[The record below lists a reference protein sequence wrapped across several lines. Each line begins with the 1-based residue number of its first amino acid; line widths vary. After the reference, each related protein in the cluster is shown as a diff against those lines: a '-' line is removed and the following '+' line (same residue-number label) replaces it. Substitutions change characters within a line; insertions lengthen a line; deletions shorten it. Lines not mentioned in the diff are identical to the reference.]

1 MISIIAAHASD
12 CRIRRSFERP
22 IYKNLHN
29 AFSQWN
35 PNLRS
40 ASTSHFHNAFSRWNP
55 NLRVL
60 LGFGT
65 CCLKIELLH
74 IFHIYH
80 KTVATWSSEGD
91 GSASTSHL
99 HNAFSQWNPN
109 LRSGTC
115 CLKIELLRIFHIY
128 HKTVATCSSE
138 GTEQENM
145 FRCFHFLIAERAR

>member
-29 AFSQWN
+29 AFSQ
-35 PNLRS
+35 
-40 ASTSHFHNAFSRWNP
+40 WNP